1 MNKALFKMLLV
12 QKGLTQ
18 IELAEALGMSKN
30 ILSNK
35 VNGHSRVYTDEA
47 IKICDVL
54 KIDDNNQ
61 KAELFL
67 NDFPTL
73 GKTKTN

>member
-1 MNKALFKMLLV
+1 MLLV
-12 QKGLTQ
+12 QKGFTQ
-18 IELAEALGMSKN
+18 NELAKAVGMSKN

-47 IKICDVL
+47 IKICETL

-61 KAELFL
+61 KVALFL
-67 NDFPTL
+67 NDIPYL
-73 GKTKTN
+73 GRYETK